1 MIQSRNG
8 QSQSVSEQS
17 KPRSRFTGERLKLLR
32 PDTYRQAVELS
43 AEPREQ
49 VPYDHICRL
58 LRVSEHTLKAIEA
71 RESLSIAER
80 NKGSWTRRYVS
91 RVKPQIASKIKSTT
105 PISCRPLSLLEWLR
119 KRPLQINLYPGM
131 AELLHQRYQELI
143 AALPNGETISEP
155 PGAMDLQS
163 GQENLQK

>member
-91 RVKPQIASKIKSTT
+91 QVKPT
-105 PISCRPLSLLEWLR
+105 PISRRPLSLLEWLR
-119 KRPLQINLYPGM
+119 KRRFCSQAKLVQACHCRSICTRVWLSYCTSVT
-131 AELLHQRYQELI
+131 R
-143 AALPNGETISEP
+143 S
-155 PGAMDLQS
+155 
-163 GQENLQK
+163 

>member
-105 PISCRPLSLLEWLR
+105 PISRRPLSLLEWLR
-119 KRPLQINLYPGM
+119 KRRCCSQAKLVQACHCRSICTRVWLSYCTSVT
-131 AELLHQRYQELI
+131 R
-143 AALPNGETISEP
+143 S
-155 PGAMDLQS
+155 
-163 GQENLQK
+163 